1 MLCGVQ
7 PGLLGQYQHF
17 AFDRGYFLL
26 ISNVF
31 HENTVHL
38 WDMVIFALFDFQV
51 YLLHEDTS
59 YKNSS
64 LS

>member
-1 MLCGVQ
+1 MVCSLVCLDNTSILHSIG
-7 PGLLGQYQHF
+7 
-17 AFDRGYFLL
+17 AIFLL

-64 LS
+64 LL